1 MYKSLKTKL
10 VVLFILFAFVP
21 VVIGTA
27 LNAYFNVVEMRQS
40 ALAANSNLT
49 KEISNQI
56 KSSMD
61 NAQGINEALAAVPA
75 VRSMNAEVIQAFLV
89 EVQKKNPQFEL
100 IAVLDKNGQ
109 QIARTS
115 GKNGDRSD
123 RDYFKEAKSGKV
135 FFTDAYI
142 SATTK
147 ALCVTISAPI
157 LGADGSIIG
166 VIASDVSMKSLWDI
180 ADANVIGKTGYID
193 VVDNKGTIIAHP
205 DKEKVLA
212 KESFSQYEYVNKV
225 INGQA
230 GAVDAKSTV
239 GNQSLVS
246 YVPVEK
252 YKWGVIAY
260 EPTLEVYGPVINNSI
275 VMAVIVLLSIL
286 ISGFVALR
294 LANSIV
300 NPIKTLI
307 EGAQKISHG
316 DLSSRINVD
325 GALEINQLAKEFN
338 LMIDHLRSLIM
349 KTTEASETVSAASQ
363 QLAASI
369 DAVGQSTQEVSATVQ
384 KVADGT
390 NEQVRLSA
398 HSVQVIH
405 GMIEYID
412 TAAHAAE
419 GAVKVTADS
428 KETAHQGTKQSE
440 DAIARIGNVQ
450 QGVNDS
456 AEVINLLGEKSR
468 QIGNIIDAITGL
480 AGQTNL
486 LALNA
491 AIEAARAG
499 EHGRGFAVV
508 AEEVGKLAE
517 QSERAAGEIAEIISS
532 IRKETLT
539 AVESMNKGRKNVDEG
554 VVAVEKAGASFQD
567 IYSAITAASEQVN
580 SILGITHKQKESS
593 YSMQDSVEKIANFAK
608 VNADGAERV
617 AAASEEQNAAVQE
630 IKSAADDLAKMAVEL
645 RMEISKFS
653 V

>member
-1 MYKSLKTKL
+1 MT
-10 VVLFILFAFVP
+10 
-21 VVIGTA
+21 
-27 LNAYFNVVEMRQS
+27 
-40 ALAANSNLT
+40 
-49 KEISNQI
+49 
-56 KSSMD
+56 
-61 NAQGINEALAAVPA
+61 
-75 VRSMNAEVIQAFLV
+75 
-89 EVQKKNPQFEL
+89 
-100 IAVLDKNGQ
+100 
-109 QIARTS
+109 
-115 GKNGDRSD
+115 
-123 RDYFKEAKSGKV
+123 
-135 FFTDAYI
+135 
-142 SATTK
+142 
-147 ALCVTISAPI
+147 
-157 LGADGSIIG
+157 
-166 VIASDVSMKSLWDI
+166 
-180 ADANVIGKTGYID
+180 
-193 VVDNKGTIIAHP
+193 
-205 DKEKVLA
+205 
-212 KESFSQYEYVNKV
+212 
-225 INGQA
+225 
-230 GAVDAKSTV
+230 
-239 GNQSLVS
+239 
-246 YVPVEK
+246 
-252 YKWGVIAY
+252 
-260 EPTLEVYGPVINNSI
+260 
-275 VMAVIVLLSIL
+275 VIVLLSIL

-316 DLSSRINVD
+316 DLSSRINVN
-325 GALEINQLAKEFN
+325 GALEINKLAKEFN

-390 NEQVRLSA
+390 NEQVRLSE
-398 HSVQVIH
+398 HSVQVIR

-456 AEVINLLGEKSR
+456 AEVIDLLGEKSR

-532 IRKETLT
+532 IRQETLM

-554 VVAVEKAGASFQD
+554 VVAVEKTGASFQD

-593 YSMQDSVEKIANFAK
+593 YNMQDSVEKIANFAK